1 MTHHLFGGDGVAEIV
16 DFATPSK
23 RIKELFQENFGDFG
37 ALATD
42 VDAGLGIVDTD
53 SLEVIV
59 LDGGVAFGNGGIDI
73 LNATGGAELSD
84 AGMLVG
90 EAVFIVLLGAGG
102 VVAVI
107 RSCRIVEAGGIVGG
121 RARGTLAV
129 GINYHDADTCVL
141 DVILGDSELRERE
154 LPLIEGMLVG
164 GNLADEVNE
173 IVVGLEVH
181 AELNTKTKIYCG
193 CKNLSLIHISEPT
206 RPY

>member
-107 RSCRIVEAGGIVGG
+107 RS
-121 RARGTLAV
+121 
-129 GINYHDADTCVL
+129 
-141 DVILGDSELRERE
+141 
-154 LPLIEGMLVG
+154 
-164 GNLADEVNE
+164 
-173 IVVGLEVH
+173 
-181 AELNTKTKIYCG
+181 
-193 CKNLSLIHISEPT
+193 
-206 RPY
+206 